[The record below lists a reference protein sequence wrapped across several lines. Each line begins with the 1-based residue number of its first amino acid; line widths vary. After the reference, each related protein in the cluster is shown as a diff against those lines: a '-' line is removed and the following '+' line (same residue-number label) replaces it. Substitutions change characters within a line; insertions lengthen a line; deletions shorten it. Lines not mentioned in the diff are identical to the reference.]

1 MPSRLPTNTKSLV
14 IQQWLKGYQRDKISA
29 NSGLSA
35 GAVTNIVNEWKQGL
49 GFAIADDLRE
59 LAVTLKNIGITP
71 VQCAIGFRVG
81 MIMNRLGVKEDDFES
96 FMTEVYNRCKNLE
109 LRPESIA
116 SLLADLLE
124 FSNSISITEI
134 PKYIERRKEEKKKL
148 EDEIISLQ
156 EQKENL
162 EAHRSAAQDL
172 LDIALHD
179 EKITTAR
186 LKWYSDIKKELG
198 KYGIPVDDIS
208 HMASMVNAVKQ
219 FGFDPHKVLDKFSDL
234 EYLKAESNG
243 YQWSIQRLKQQH
255 DALTKECSSLQQ
267 TVYSYNQSISIY
279 QELADMGFSLK
290 ELKFLWHTINEIA
303 IANNIPPYESVQ
315 KFLRD
320 IEEQY
325 DDKLGFESKVDNLR
339 AEVNRL
345 AQEENRLRSQLLILP
360 LVAPSLTRLLQVGVS
375 EQNIVDI
382 AELLKSNGSRNSSGR
397 ISENNG
403 VTIQEIQSLIAELRE
418 FGSIKST
425 ITQLTQKVEKL
436 RNQVNSLRFEK
447 QNLDAQNQALLLA
460 LDYLKQITS
469 FLSGSS
475 TSLKNEMVS
484 FISIIAY
491 TIHSLNREVQRLP
504 MLQKDN
510 GNPHNC
516 QFAPL
521 NNAATGE
528 DVDPIELK
536 NSLAKAIKVT
546 RGKLNSSG
554 KLEEIL
560 SEARLA
566 LLAD

>member
-1 MPSRLPTNTKSLV
+1 
-14 IQQWLKGYQRDKISA
+14 
-29 NSGLSA
+29 
-35 GAVTNIVNEWKQGL
+35 
-49 GFAIADDLRE
+49 
-59 LAVTLKNIGITP
+59 
-71 VQCAIGFRVG
+71 
-81 MIMNRLGVKEDDFES
+81 
-96 FMTEVYNRCKNLE
+96 
-109 LRPESIA
+109 
-116 SLLADLLE
+116 
-124 FSNSISITEI
+124 
-134 PKYIERRKEEKKKL
+134 
-148 EDEIISLQ
+148 
-156 EQKENL
+156 
-162 EAHRSAAQDL
+162 
-172 LDIALHD
+172 
-179 EKITTAR
+179 
-186 LKWYSDIKKELG
+186 
-198 KYGIPVDDIS
+198 
-208 HMASMVNAVKQ
+208 
-219 FGFDPHKVLDKFSDL
+219 
-234 EYLKAESNG
+234 
-243 YQWSIQRLKQQH
+243 
-255 DALTKECSSLQQ
+255 
-267 TVYSYNQSISIY
+267 
-279 QELADMGFSLK
+279 MGFSLK
-290 ELKFLWHTINEIA
+290 ELKFLWHTINEVA

-397 ISENNG
+397 ISENYG

-447 QNLDAQNQALLLA
+447 QNLNAQNQALLLA

-475 TSLKNEMVS
+475 MSLKNEMVS

-510 GNPHNC
+510 GDLHNC

-528 DVDPIELK
+528 EVDPIELK

-554 KLEEIL
+554 KLDEIL